1 MKKLAFIAVLLL
13 SLSAGCARVSR
24 VKQSAARASAAPSD
38 ALAEASERVRVSAE
52 GLSAAEPAV
61 AAGRDGAVYVAWVGH
76 GAGKEAD
83 VWVTRVEGA
92 SGRPV
97 GEPARVNP
105 KPGEATA
112 WRGDAPSVAVSAE
125 GAVYVVWTAR
135 AGEGGQATTLYVSAS
150 RDGGRSFGEP
160 ARVNDDSAPGVH
172 GMHSLAAG
180 GDGRVYVAWLDER
193 DIAAAQDGAHA
204 PGQMSKQM
212 SGQMRGP
219 VPMHGEQNREV
230 FFSYSTDDART
241 FAANRRIAAE
251 ACPCC
256 KTSLAVSVDGRVYVG
271 WRQVLPGDFRHI
283 AVASS
288 ADGGETFNA
297 PTVVSDDR
305 WELRGCPVSG
315 PALAAGEGGRL
326 TVLWFTAG
334 DAGAAGLYSAE
345 SGDGG
350 HTFAPRRAVSEV
362 GARGTPQLLRDARG
376 AFAVFEAEGEG
387 GSPVMSEARMGE
399 SRRGAGHTTSDGP
412 TRIGAGALPS
422 AAVLGGRIYAAYVSN
437 GGVWLTSFEAA

>member
-1 MKKLAFIAVLLL
+1 MKTLAFIAVLLL
-13 SLSAGCARVSR
+13 SLCAGCARVSV
-24 VKQSAARASAAPSD
+24 VKHLDAQASAAPSD
-38 ALAEASERVRVSAE
+38 ALVEASERVRVSAE
-52 GLSAAEPAV
+52 GLNAAEPAL

-83 VWVTRVEGA
+83 VWLTRIADA

-105 KPGEATA
+105 RPGEATA
-112 WRGDAPSVAVSAE
+112 WRGDAPSVAVLAE
-125 GAVYVVWTAR
+125 GAVYVAWTAR
-135 AGEGGQATTLYVSAS
+135 AGEGGQATTLYVSCS

-172 GMHSLAAG
+172 GMHSLAVG
-180 GDGRVYVAWLDER
+180 SDGRVYVAWLDER
-193 DIAAAQDGAHA
+193 DHAAAQDGAHA
-204 PGQMSKQM
+204 PGQA
-212 SGQMRGP
+212 SGRM
-219 VPMHGEQNREV
+219 PMHGEHNREV
-230 FFSYSTDDART
+230 FFSYSTDGART
-241 FAANRRIAAE
+241 FAANRRVAAE

-288 ADGGETFNA
+288 ADGGETFDA

-350 HTFAPRRAVSEV
+350 RTFAPRRAVSEV
-362 GARGTPQLLRDARG
+362 GARGTPQLLRDASG

-387 GSPVMSEARMGE
+387 GSPAMFEARLDE
-399 SRRGAGHTTSDGP
+399 AERDAARATSNRR
-412 TRIGAGALPS
+412 TRIGAGALPV

-437 GGVWLTSFEAA
+437 GGVWLTSYKAG